1 MISNNAFNITFFKF
15 ESNFSLRKGVLLMRG
30 AKIIVSKLIALP
42 VETVSILFVARKE
55 KAIIEMR
62 CLKEAVKLIVGIN
75 SCSS

>member
-1 MISNNAFNITFFKF
+1 
-15 ESNFSLRKGVLLMRG
+15 MRG

-75 SCSS
+75 NCSS